1 MESPIVSIDV
11 SNGNSHYMC
20 FIKNNKRFG
29 KVKKIDH
36 DIEGFK
42 RLLEDIQKLE
52 AETNEKVCSVFE
64 ATGVYTKPLER
75 FLSKNSIKTYI
86 INPLESARKRK
97 EEIHN
102 KKTDKLD
109 PISISKVYY
118 DKEEMMELKKKDETH
133 NWLRKKNR
141 LYEDQLNH
149 LRKYKVT
156 FQNQLSICFP
166 GYLDLFKDGY
176 SDIPMTIL
184 KKYPHPDLL
193 KNKKAETVARYLEKN
208 TCHTHKVSLEYAL
221 KIIEFAKKTYPG
233 CEKDDV
239 EVEIFKILL
248 DKVIET
254 QRECEK
260 TLNEMITVASTLEE
274 YRYISSIDGIGP
286 NLAARIIAEIG
297 DIEEF
302 KSREALVAYAGLDP
316 HIYQSGDQ
324 DGKHLKISKK
334 GNKYLRC
341 LLFLAVGC
349 SIRGAK
355 DNPVNRFYQKKKQQ
369 SNPLNS
375 KAAKTACTA
384 KLLKIIYGI
393 CKNKTTYER

>member
-1 MESPIVSIDV
+1 MEGPIVSIDV

-52 AETNEKVCSVFE
+52 AETNEKVCAVFE

-86 INPLESARKRK
+86 INPLESARRRK

-118 DKEEMMELKKKDETH
+118 DKEEMMELKKKDET
-133 NWLRKKNR
+133 
-141 LYEDQLNH
+141 
-149 LRKYKVT
+149 
-156 FQNQLSICFP
+156 
-166 GYLDLFKDGY
+166 
-176 SDIPMTIL
+176 
-184 KKYPHPDLL
+184 
-193 KNKKAETVARYLEKN
+193 VARYLEKN
-208 TCHTHKVSLEYAL
+208 TCHTHKISLEYAL
-221 KIIEFAKKTYPG
+221 KIIGFAKKTYPG

-334 GNKYLRC
+334 GNKYLRR

>member
-1 MESPIVSIDV
+1 MEGPIVSIDV

-52 AETNEKVCSVFE
+52 AETNEKVCAVFE

-86 INPLESARKRK
+86 INPLESARRRK

-118 DKEEMMELKKKDETH
+118 DKEEMMELKKKDET
-133 NWLRKKNR
+133 
-141 LYEDQLNH
+141 
-149 LRKYKVT
+149 
-156 FQNQLSICFP
+156 
-166 GYLDLFKDGY
+166 
-176 SDIPMTIL
+176 
-184 KKYPHPDLL
+184 
-193 KNKKAETVARYLEKN
+193 VARYLEKN
-208 TCHTHKVSLEYAL
+208 TCHTHKISLEYAL
-221 KIIEFAKKTYPG
+221 KIIGFAKKTYPG

>member
-1 MESPIVSIDV
+1 MEGPIVSIDV

-52 AETNEKVCSVFE
+52 AETNEKVCAVFE

-118 DKEEMMELKKKDETH
+118 DKEEMMELKKKDET
-133 NWLRKKNR
+133 
-141 LYEDQLNH
+141 
-149 LRKYKVT
+149 
-156 FQNQLSICFP
+156 
-166 GYLDLFKDGY
+166 
-176 SDIPMTIL
+176 
-184 KKYPHPDLL
+184 
-193 KNKKAETVARYLEKN
+193 VARYLEKN
-208 TCHTHKVSLEYAL
+208 TCHTHKISLEYAL
-221 KIIEFAKKTYPG
+221 KIIGFAKKTYPG

-393 CKNKTTYER
+393 CKNKTTYKR

>member
-1 MESPIVSIDV
+1 
-11 SNGNSHYMC
+11 
-20 FIKNNKRFG
+20 
-29 KVKKIDH
+29 
-36 DIEGFK
+36 
-42 RLLEDIQKLE
+42 
-52 AETNEKVCSVFE
+52 
-64 ATGVYTKPLER
+64 
-75 FLSKNSIKTYI
+75 
-86 INPLESARKRK
+86 
-97 EEIHN
+97 
-102 KKTDKLD
+102 
-109 PISISKVYY
+109 
-118 DKEEMMELKKKDETH
+118 
-133 NWLRKKNR
+133 
-141 LYEDQLNH
+141 
-149 LRKYKVT
+149 
-156 FQNQLSICFP
+156 
-166 GYLDLFKDGY
+166 
-176 SDIPMTIL
+176 
-184 KKYPHPDLL
+184 
-193 KNKKAETVARYLEKN
+193 
-208 TCHTHKVSLEYAL
+208 
-221 KIIEFAKKTYPG
+221 
-233 CEKDDV
+233 
-239 EVEIFKILL
+239 
-248 DKVIET
+248 
-254 QRECEK
+254 
-260 TLNEMITVASTLEE
+260 MITVASTLEE

-286 NLAARIIAEIG
+286 NLAARIIAEIGDIEEFKSREALVAYAGLDPHIYQNEMITVASTLEEYRYILSIDGIGTNLAARIIAEIG